1 MDLENLPI
9 ANGIVYSNGF
19 MEPIEIMKQSR
30 HSRVLYKHNK
40 CKVNSE
46 NLDYSDGYASAEII
60 LNSKK
65 QKIVCGGGSYGGDG
79 FVLATALESGEML
92 WLASFDESNPFI
104 SIYEKDQYIY
114 VTNNCEEV
122 WQFKI
127 IRDDCVEINI
137 VKDGLYYGCFDE

>member
-9 ANGIVYSNGF
+9 ANGIIYSNGF

-30 HSRVLYKHNK
+30 HSRIIYKHDK
-40 CKVNSE
+40 YMVNSDD
-46 NLDYSDGYASAEII
+46 LDYSYGYSSAEII

-104 SIYEKDQYIY
+104 SLYEKDQYIY
-114 VTNNCEEV
+114 ATNNCQEV

-127 IRDDCVEINI
+127 IRDDYVEINI
-137 VKDGLYYGCFDE
+137 VKDGLY